1 MSMESLE
8 HNIHETK
15 DEGHHDKPVIPLAG
29 VIYGDIIYWLTIVA
43 TVVVIFGSIVTFV
56 TTSNYID
63 PNYLLSAI
71 WEGKSVDE
79 IWTGAISAGQV
90 PDGHWYL
97 NHLTT
102 GNGMTTGGIALGV
115 FSVLPGI
122 IGAAYILFRERERL
136 FGFLAVLS
144 AIVTGIAVI
153 Y

>member
-1 MSMESLE
+1 MNMETLPEMSKTAEVAIE
-8 HNIHETK
+8 E
-15 DEGHHDKPVIPLAG
+15 KPAIPLAG
-29 VIYGDIIYWLTIVA
+29 VIYGDLIYWLTILA
-43 TVVVIFGSIVTFV
+43 TVVVICGSVLTFI

-71 WEGKSVDE
+71 WEGKSVE
-79 IWTGAISAGQV
+79 QIWTGAISAGQV
-90 PDGHWYL
+90 PNGHWYL

-102 GNGMTTGGIALGV
+102 GNGITTGGIALGV

-122 IGAAYILFRERERL
+122 VGAAYVLFKQGERL

-144 AIVTGIAVI
+144 AIVTGVAVI

>member
-1 MSMESLE
+1 MNMETLPE
-8 HNIHETK
+8 ITK
-15 DEGHHDKPVIPLAG
+15 TTSEVIAEKPVIPLAG

-43 TVVVIFGSIVTFV
+43 TVVVICGSVLTFI

-71 WEGKSVDE
+71 WEGKSVEE

-102 GNGMTTGGIALGV
+102 GNGITTGGIALGV

-122 IGAAYILFRERERL
+122 LGAAYILYKQRERL
-136 FGFLAVLS
+136 FAFLAMLS